1 MSVSMFYFWNFFP
14 NEIEIRKKKTTIWQC
29 CVVNKDNLA
38 QYDLNARCYA
48 QLLYVHCMCGLYAQ
62 LTQFSRHDQHVIDQP
77 AGPLTDIRSLIGQ
90 LNGSITRLRLV
101 YFAQTPLKLIYLVEI
116 TGVLFNIRYCS
127 FLVFCMNIMIY
138 IWAFDINYGQQNGL
152 IKMKMICSVG
162 STHIWENHIFI
173 TFKNIFMFFR

>member
-14 NEIEIRKKKTTIWQC
+14 NEIEIRKKDHNLTMLCCKQRQSRTVRFKCPVLCTAVRTLHVGTVCPTHTIFAPRSTCDWSTRGTFNWYSLPDWSVEWVHYTAPTSLLCTDSSKTHIPRW
-29 CVVNKDNLA
+29 NN
-38 QYDLNARCYA
+38 R
-48 QLLYVHCMCGLYAQ
+48 
-62 LTQFSRHDQHVIDQP
+62 
-77 AGPLTDIRSLIGQ
+77 
-90 LNGSITRLRLV
+90 
-101 YFAQTPLKLIYLVEI
+101 
-116 TGVLFNIRYCS
+116 VLFNIRNCS

-173 TFKNIFMFFR
+173 TFKNVFMFFR